1 MAAGTKRS
9 NSKVTTGRLRLTRAP
24 IASARKTRGSSPLT
38 PLPLRTPTPPPPPTT
53 PVMIPTISADY
64 ERAAP
69 RVFRDHLNCMTSV
82 IGSDF
87 PGSDSLQVADM
98 NQVGVAKP

>member
-24 IASARKTRGSSPLT
+24 IASARKTRGSSHLT
-38 PLPLRTPTPPPPPTT
+38 PLPLRTPTPPPTT

-98 NQVGVAKP
+98 NQV

>member
-38 PLPLRTPTPPPPPTT
+38 PLPLRTPPPTT

-87 PGSDSLQVADM
+87 PGSDSLHVADM
-98 NQVGVAKP
+98 NQV